1 MDANHLSTRFM
12 PVSADS
18 PHLVAAAALCVLALM
33 SCLAH
38 ADLKGPC
45 VASADDRPR
54 IALISAFSNEATAYI
69 AQMQRD
75 DAANHFQGCV
85 VINGYRFVKGRLR
98 GQEAAPNVLRHR
110 GREPITGSAGS
121 ARRTPWWRNPP
132 VI

>member
-18 PHLVAAAALCVLALM
+18 PRLVAAAALCVLALM

-98 GQEAAPNVLRHR
+98 GKKQLQTFFAIAAENQSRVVLALLDALR
-110 GREPITGSAGS
+110 GGE
-121 ARRTPWWRNPP
+121 TPR
-132 VI
+132 